1 MTDSLF
7 VSLCKRGC
15 PYFHTGS
22 LVHRWQVVFGSALLH
37 RVHFWLMARLTSQRW
52 LWHFPPLL
60 YLYYDSA
67 TGDAD
72 WFTFRISYYM
82 YMYSAFGDVDW
93 YPYYVSLH
101 VCIPPLAMM
110 TDHFPFYLLSY
121 ILRCAIL
128 MLLHVVIPLS
138 YPCKIILFIVS
149 AIICTLLWWLMCY
162 FLMIILNTAP
172 RILGSSQLVSELWLT
187 LVPGSN
193 TLNTSSE

>member
-1 MTDSLF
+1 
-7 VSLCKRGC
+7 
-15 PYFHTGS
+15 
-22 LVHRWQVVFGSALLH
+22 
-37 RVHFWLMARLTSQRW
+37 MARLTSQRR

-72 WFTFRISYYM
+72 CFTFSIYYRM
-82 YMYSAFGDVDW
+82 YMYRLRRCRLIPLLCPTACMYSASGDDDW
-93 YPYYVSLH
+93 SL
-101 VCIPPLAMM
+101 
-110 TDHFPFYLLSY
+110 PFYLLSY

-138 YPCKIILFIVS
+138 YPCKVILFVIF
-149 AIICTLLWWLMCY
+149 AIICTLLWWLTCY
-162 FLMIILNTAP
+162 IPMIILNTAP

>member
-22 LVHRWQVVFGSALLH
+22 LVHRWQVIFGSALLH
-37 RVHFWLMARLTSQRW
+37 SMHFWLMARLTS
-52 LWHFPPLL
+52 
-60 YLYYDSA
+60 Y
-67 TGDAD
+67 
-72 WFTFRISYYM
+72 WFTFRISYYT

-121 ILRCAIL
+121 IPRYAIL
-128 MLLHVVIPLS
+128 ILLHVVIPLS
-138 YPCKIILFIVS
+138 YPCKIILFIIF
-149 AIICTLLWWLMCY
+149 AIICSLLWCLMCY
-162 FLMIILNTAP
+162 IPMIILNTVL
-172 RILGSSQLVSELWLT
+172 RILGIVTVGIWALVNHSS
-187 LVPGSN
+187 GI
-193 TLNTSSE
+193 

>member
-37 RVHFWLMARLTSQRW
+37 RVHFWLMARLTSWRW
-52 LWHFPPLL
+52 LWLFPPLL

-72 WFTFRISYYM
+72 WFTFRIFDYM

-93 YPYYVSLH
+93 YSYYVSLH

-110 TDHFPFYLLSY
+110 TDHFPFFLLSISHVMIFWYSYMLWFRCHIHVKLFYLLF
-121 ILRCAIL
+121 
-128 MLLHVVIPLS
+128 LLLS
-138 YPCKIILFIVS
+138 VL
-149 AIICTLLWWLMCY
+149 CY
-162 FLMIILNTAP
+162 DD
-172 RILGSSQLVSELWLT
+172 
-187 LVPGSN
+187 
-193 TLNTSSE
+193 

>member
-1 MTDSLF
+1 MRCIVWWDLSLIMASFFLKALRCFKKNLLCFKCTSNHWSKPVPRKWRGPMICLLLLFKLLNRFLIPVPMTDSLF

-72 WFTFRISYYM
+72 WFTFRISHYM

-110 TDHFPFYLLSY
+110 TDHFPFIY
-121 ILRCAIL
+121 
-128 MLLHVVIPLS
+128 
-138 YPCKIILFIVS
+138 
-149 AIICTLLWWLMCY
+149 
-162 FLMIILNTAP
+162 
-172 RILGSSQLVSELWLT
+172 
-187 LVPGSN
+187 
-193 TLNTSSE
+193 

>member
-1 MTDSLF
+1 MECTHGEADFTEMTLTFSAITVLTLWF
-7 VSLCKRGC
+7 RHWRCRLIYF
-15 PYFHTGS
+15 PYFS
-22 LVHRWQVVFGSALLH
+22 LYVYVF
-37 RVHFWLMARLTSQRW
+37 RLRRCR
-52 LWHFPPLL
+52 LIPLL
-60 YLYYDSA
+60 CLTA
-67 TGDAD
+67 C
-72 WFTFRISYYM
+72 
-82 YMYSAFGDVDW
+82 MYSASGDDDW
-93 YPYYVSLH
+93 SL
-101 VCIPPLAMM
+101 
-110 TDHFPFYLLSY
+110 PFYLLSY
-121 ILRCAIL
+121 ILRYAIL

>member
-72 WFTFRISYYM
+72 CFTFSIYYRM
-82 YMYSAFGDVDW
+82 YMYRLRRCRLIPLLCLTACMYSASGDDDW
-93 YPYYVSLH
+93 SLP
-101 VCIPPLAMM
+101 I
-110 TDHFPFYLLSY
+110 LLSY

>member
-37 RVHFWLMARLTSQRW
+37 RVHFWLMARLTSQRR

-60 YLYYDSA
+60 FLYYDSA
-67 TGDAD
+67 AGDAD
-72 WFTFRISYYM
+72 WFTFRISHYM
-82 YMYSAFGDVDW
+82 YKYSAFGDVDW
-93 YPYYVSLH
+93 YSYYVTACMYSASGDDDWSL
-101 VCIPPLAMM
+101 P
-110 TDHFPFYLLSY
+110 FPFTKY
-121 ILRCAIL
+121 IPRYAIL
-128 MLLHVVIPLS
+128 IFLHVVIPLS

-172 RILGSSQLVSELWLT
+172 RILGSSQ
-187 LVPGSN
+187 N
-193 TLNTSSE
+193 IY